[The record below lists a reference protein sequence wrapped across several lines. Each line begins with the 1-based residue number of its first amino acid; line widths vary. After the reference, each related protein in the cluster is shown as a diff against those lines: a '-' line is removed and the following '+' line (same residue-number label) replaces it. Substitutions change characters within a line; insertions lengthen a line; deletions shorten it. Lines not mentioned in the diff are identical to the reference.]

1 MRRSL
6 PPGPAAV
13 LETLRFDNRDANGL
27 AQLDERG
34 WREALGYCDRNQLT
48 LAWAAGIEGQP
59 CPSAIRER
67 LARDAAANCVR
78 VEKQIALYRELAA
91 RFERDGVE
99 HVVLKGFAQWP
110 WFTSNPRRRTQY
122 DLDLYCPPRSL
133 LPARDAVMAMGYE
146 PLRRRGGFPTDH
158 LPSMIRKTGWQWRG
172 DFFDTE
178 IPTSIDLHFRF
189 WDPETERFGPRDPG
203 EFWERRETRCWEG
216 VRFPSLSP
224 PDSLGFACLHA
235 LRHLLRGGARPG
247 SVYEIAWFLHRQH
260 TADFWRGWRTLH
272 DDELRRIEA
281 ICFLL
286 AEQWFGCRMPEAAE
300 EEIARLPAAVT
311 VWFERWGHAPL
322 EAPFH
327 PNKDELWLHLSL
339 LESRRDRFAIL
350 RRRLIPLTAPGPV
363 DAVHVPDRAMN
374 WKLRVR
380 RKWRYAL
387 YAAGRF
393 SHHARVLLPA
403 VSGAFFWW
411 TSEREL
417 PLPFWRFFAAGLV
430 YNFALFVFFLLY
442 NLHLVRI
449 GFREDFIGAVTGAM
463 TAGTMA
469 GSLAVGWL
477 ASQLGLRRCLML
489 GIAATAVVS
498 AMRVAV
504 TDKVSLL
511 AAGCLAGVFASFW
524 AVCLSPA
531 VAGLTT
537 ERSRPV
543 AFSLLFSS
551 GIGLGAIAGVVGGR
565 LPSMATSLEA
575 ALYAACAVLP
585 LAMAPLA
592 RLELGGRLERK
603 ERAYRW
609 SPFLAKFLLALTLWG
624 LATGAFNPFFN
635 VFFTQSLRFSIERM
649 GLIFSASQLAQVM
662 AVLLAPLVFRRFG
675 LVAGIALTQ
684 AATGLALAGLGSAAP
699 AVAGWLY
706 ALYASFQYMSE
717 PGTYS
722 LLMARVRE
730 EERNGASALNF
741 VVLFGSQAIAAAL
754 AGAAITKVGYA
765 PVLFTAA
772 AMALLAALA
781 FRCLPREPSRQ

>member
-59 CPSAIRER
+59 CPPAIRER
-67 LARDAAANCVR
+67 LARDAEANR
-78 VEKQIALYRELAA
+78 ARFEKQIALYRDLAA
-91 RFERDGVE
+91 RFEQERVE
-99 HVVLKGFAQWP
+99 HLVLKGFAQWP
-110 WFTSNPRRRTQY
+110 WFTLNPRRRTQY

-133 LPARDAVMAMGYE
+133 LPARDAVLAMGYE
-146 PLRRRGGFPTDH
+146 PLGRWDGFPTDH

-189 WDPETERFGPRDPG
+189 WDPETERFGPRDLG

-216 VRFPSLSP
+216 VPFPSLSRA
-224 PDSLGFACLHA
+224 DSLGFACLHA
-235 LRHLLRGGARPG
+235 LRHLLRGDARPG
-247 SVYEIAWFLHRQH
+247 SIYEIAWFLDRQH
-260 TADFWRGWRTLH
+260 GADFWREWRTLH
-272 DDELRRIEA
+272 RDELRRIEA
-281 ICFLL
+281 ICFRL

-300 EEIARLPAAVT
+300 EEIARLPAAVAQ
-311 VWFERWGHAPL
+311 WFERWGRAPL

-339 LESRRDRFAIL
+339 LESRRDRVAIL
-350 RRRLIPLTAPGPV
+350 RRRLIPLKAPGPV
-363 DAVHVPDRAMN
+363 DAVYVPDSAMN
-374 WKLRVR
+374 WKLRAR
-380 RKWRYAL
+380 RKWRYVL
-387 YAAGRF
+387 YAARRF
-393 SHHARVLLPA
+393 AHHARVLLPA
-403 VSGAFFWW
+403 ASGAFLWW
-411 TSEREL
+411 TSEQEL
-417 PLPFWRFFAAGLV
+417 PLPFWRFFAAGLL
-430 YNFALFVFFLLY
+430 YNFGLFVFFLLY
-442 NLHLVRI
+442 NLHLLRI
-449 GFREDFIGAVTGAM
+449 GFREDFIGAVSGAM

-469 GSLAVGWL
+469 GSLAAGWL
-477 ASQLGLRRCLML
+477 SSRLGLRRCLML
-489 GIAATAVVS
+489 GIAATAVMS
-498 AMRVAV
+498 AVRVVVA
-504 TDKVSLL
+504 DKALLL

-524 AVCLSPA
+524 AVCLSPV
-531 VAGLTT
+531 VARLTT
-537 ERSRPV
+537 EGSRPV
-543 AFSLLFSS
+543 AFSLVFSS
-551 GIGLGAIAGVVGGR
+551 GIGLGVIAGVAGGR
-565 LPSMATSLEA
+565 LPSIAYSMEA
-575 ALYAACAVLP
+575 ALYAACALVP
-585 LAMAPLA
+585 LAMLPLA
-592 RLELGGRLERK
+592 RLELGGSLERK
-603 ERAYRW
+603 QQAYRW
-609 SPFLAKFLLALTLWG
+609 SPFLTRFLSALTLWG

-635 VFFTQSLRFSIERM
+635 VFFTQSLRFSVERM
-649 GLIFSASQLAQVM
+649 GLIFSASQLAQVV

-684 AATGLALAGLGSAAP
+684 AATGLALAGLGAAAP

-717 PGTYS
+717 PGAYS
-722 LLMARVRE
+722 LLMSRVSE

-741 VVLFGSQAIAAAL
+741 VVLFGSQAIAAAV

-772 AMALLAALA
+772 TIALLAALA
-781 FRCLPREPSRQ
+781 FRCLLREPSRP